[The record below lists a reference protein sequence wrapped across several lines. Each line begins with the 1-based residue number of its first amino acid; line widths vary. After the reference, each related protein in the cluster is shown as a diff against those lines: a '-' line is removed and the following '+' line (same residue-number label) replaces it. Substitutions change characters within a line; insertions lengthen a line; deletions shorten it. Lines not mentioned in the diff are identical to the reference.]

1 MFSYKKRLT
10 ALFVFYHICAIF
22 GGLLEF
28 RNSRVNKIMEKI
40 EKIEQFENRE
50 KYGENIEMIIDL
62 IRHAEKSSLE
72 GGLTEKGEE
81 EAKEYG
87 EKLRTEFPESAGVKV
102 YHSGVERAKKTGKL
116 LKRESKF
123 IERQR
128 ESLTLIGKLSKEQGE
143 KLIALVNKQTGDEA
157 EAIQSLIDTG
167 GKKPDEETTSS
178 KELSRGIAEQILTL
192 IKMTSKF
199 KENSKVNIA
208 LVSHSGVIEHFLV
221 DILKKP
227 RENFLKKVGGVVK
240 FLEGARITVQRQ
252 NKETVKILFRFRDY
266 EFEINEQDLEKIINK

>member
-1 MFSYKKRLT
+1 M
-10 ALFVFYHICAIF
+10 V
-22 GGLLEF
+22 
-28 RNSRVNKIMEKI
+28 
-40 EKIEQFENRE
+40 EKIEQFKSKEQFESKE

-62 IRHAEKSSLE
+62 IRHAEKSDLE
-72 GGLTEKGEE
+72 GGLTEKGKE
-81 EAKEYG
+81 EAKKYG

-102 YHSGVERAKKTGKL
+102 YHSGVERAKETGKL
-116 LKRESKF
+116 LKGESKF

-143 KLIALVNKQTGDEA
+143 KLITLVNKQTGDETK
-157 EAIQSLIDTG
+157 AIQFLIDTG
-167 GKKPDEETTSS
+167 GKKPDEETASS

-192 IKMTSKF
+192 VKMTSKF

-227 RENFLKKVGGVVK
+227 RENFLKEIGGMVN
-240 FLEGARITVQRQ
+240 FLERVRITVQRQ

-266 EFEINEQDLEKIINK
+266 EFEINEQDLEK